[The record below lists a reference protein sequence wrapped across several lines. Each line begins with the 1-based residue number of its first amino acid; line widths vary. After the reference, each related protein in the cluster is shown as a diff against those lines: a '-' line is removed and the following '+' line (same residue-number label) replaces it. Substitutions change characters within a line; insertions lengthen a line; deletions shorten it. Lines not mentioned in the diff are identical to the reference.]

1 MQNSNRYIKYGI
13 WAYFFLLIFEG
24 ALRKWFL
31 PALATP
37 LLIVRDPLVLWI
49 FYQCWKKSVLP
60 SSIYVNSMLII
71 GSVGILTAIFFGHGS
86 LTVAIYGA
94 RPLFIHFPLIF
105 IIGKIMDT
113 EDVMKIGKVL
123 LLISIPMAVLIAMQ
137 FYSPQSAWVN
147 RGVGGDTE
155 GAGFS
160 GAMGFFRP
168 SGTFSF
174 TLGLSTFFGLV
185 GCMVLYFWMNT
196 KQINIWILIGATI
209 GLLLAIPMSISRGLS
224 FQLILS
230 TLFLIMAVIR
240 KPQYTGKIIIGIF
253 LIGFGVLVLTKLP
266 FFNTATEA
274 FSNRIT
280 AADGAEGGLKGTLVD
295 RFIGLEILAF
305 KNSMDIP
312 YFGYG
317 IGMGTNAG
325 AKLLTGKQEFLISET
340 EWGRVLGEM
349 GLLMGLLIILIRI
362 SLAAKMAISSI
373 RKLQKGNL
381 LPWMLLSFGLLL
393 MINGNWNQPTSLGF
407 YTLIGGL
414 LLASQ
419 KDSIKYIPVYVIDE
433 DATEENVLKEELV

>member
-31 PALATP
+31 PGLASP

-49 FYQCWKKSVLP
+49 FYQCWKKSVFP
-60 SSIYVNSMLII
+60 SNFYVNSMLII
-71 GSVGILTAIFFGHGS
+71 GSIGILTAIFLGHGS

-94 RPLFIHFPLIF
+94 RALFIHFPLIF
-105 IIGKIMDT
+105 IIGKIMNT
-113 EDVMKIGKVL
+113 EDVIKIGKVV

-137 FYSPQSAWVN
+137 FYSPQSALVN
-147 RGVGGDTE
+147 RGVGGDME

-185 GCMVLYFWMNT
+185 GCMVLYFWMNV
-196 KQINIWILIGATI
+196 KQINIWILIAATI
-209 GLLLAIPMSISRGLS
+209 GLLTAIPMSISRSLS
-224 FQLILS
+224 FQVILS
-230 TLFLIMAVIR
+230 TLFLIIAVIR
-240 KPQYTGKIIIGIF
+240 KPQYTGKILIGIF
-253 LIGFGVLVLTKLP
+253 LIGFGVLILTKLP

-274 FSNRIT
+274 FATRIT
-280 AADGAEGGLKGTLVD
+280 AADGAEGGLKGTLID
-295 RFIGLEILAF
+295 RFIGSELLPF
-305 KNSMDIP
+305 KKSMDIP

-325 AKLLTGKQEFLISET
+325 AQLLTGKQEFLISET

-349 GLLMGLLIILIRI
+349 GLLMGLLIILLRI
-362 SLAAKMAISSI
+362 SLAAKLAIASI
-373 RKLQKGNL
+373 KKLQKGNL
-381 LPWMLLSFGLLL
+381 LPWMLLSFGLLM
-393 MINGNWNQPTSLGF
+393 MINGNWNQPTALGF
-407 YTLIGGL
+407 YTLVAGL
-414 LLASQ
+414 LFASQ
-419 KDSIKYIPVYVIDE
+419 KDPVQYIPVYVVDKDSLEE
-433 DATEENVLKEELV
+433 DVLKEELV